1 MKKKNNTMF
10 KMTDAEFKSAL
21 KSLRNTNIFS
31 NRKENGNSVFTTKE
45 IYDAFGVAFNKRNEE
60 VYGR

>member
-1 MKKKNNTMF
+1 MF